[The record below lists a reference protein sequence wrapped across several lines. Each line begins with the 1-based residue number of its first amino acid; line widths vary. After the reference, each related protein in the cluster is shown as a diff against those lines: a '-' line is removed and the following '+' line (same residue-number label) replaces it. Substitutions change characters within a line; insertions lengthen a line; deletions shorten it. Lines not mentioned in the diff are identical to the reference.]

1 MLDYVGQGHAEKRFK
16 KLQQSRNFYLD
27 QAELS
32 ASLTIPSLFPP
43 YRLDD
48 AGRQTPQ
55 DLPAPYQNFGAYAV
69 ESLSSKFLTATF
81 PPNQSFFRYE
91 ISESSLDEARE
102 AGADNKQITEM
113 KAEASKALAF
123 RERSIGKWFEQ
134 SNLRVVVAE
143 AFRHLVVGG
152 NVLIHLPSDGTGA
165 RLFPLTRFVI
175 RRGPMG
181 RVLEIVIRETFDF
194 DGLPANVRELAPY
207 SPNSLETRR
216 DEEVSVYTILQL
228 DVDRNM
234 FITKQEAFGHCIPGS
249 EGEVPEKNSP
259 WVPLRFTVVEG
270 EHYGR
275 GYVENYRGSL
285 NSLEVLRRAILENSA
300 AAARTLFM
308 VRPNGST
315 KVRTLANAVNGAY
328 VTGDASD
335 VSVLR
340 MDKMGDMGVASRSAE
355 TLINELSYAFLL
367 NSAVQRNGE
376 RVTATEIRAMAQEL
390 EATQAGV
397 WSTLAREMQLP
408 IIKRIE
414 TILEKSREITPLP
427 KGVVEP
433 TVVGGLAAIGRDSD
447 LNKLRELTADFA
459 NAAQVLPEIVQ
470 YLNAGAVAEKIVLNH
485 SVPAEGLLKTPAE
498 VAQEQQQAQ
507 QQAMMQQV
515 MSEASKAAPDMVKG
529 GMAQAME
536 QQAEQQQ

>member
-1 MLDYVGQGHAEKRFK
+1 MMDYAGQGNAEKRFK
-16 KLQQSRNFYLD
+16 KLSGDRSFYLD
-27 QAELS
+27 QAEQS

-43 YRLDD
+43 YRSND
-48 AGRQTPQ
+48 GERQMPQ
-55 DLPAPYQNFGAYAV
+55 DIPAPYQNFGAYAV

-91 ISESSLDEARE
+91 IGESSLDEARA
-102 AGADNKQITEM
+102 AGADDGQLAQM
-113 KAEASKALAF
+113 KAEAAKALAF

-152 NVLIHLPSDGTGA
+152 NVLVHLPSDGTGA
-165 RLFPLTRFVI
+165 RLFPLTRFVV

-181 RVLEIVIRETFDF
+181 RVLEIVVRESFDF

-207 SPNSLETRR
+207 APNAIETRR
-216 DEEVSVYTILQL
+216 DEEVSVFTHLQL
-228 DVDRNM
+228 DVDTKK
-234 FITKQEAFGHCIPGS
+234 FFSKQEAFGHCIPGS
-249 EGEVPEKNSP
+249 EGEVPEKNCP
-259 WVPLRFTVVEG
+259 WIPLRFTVVEG

-315 KVRTLANAVNGAY
+315 KVRNLANAVNGAY
-328 VTGDASD
+328 VTGDAND

-367 NSAVQRNGE
+367 NSAIQRNGE

-414 TILEKSREITPLP
+414 TILEKQGEITPLP

-459 NAAQVLPEIVQ
+459 NAAQVMPEIVQ
-470 YLNAGAVAEKIVLNH
+470 YLNAAAVAEKIVLNH

-498 VAQEQQQAQ
+498 VQQEQQQAQ
-507 QQAMMQQV
+507 QQEMMQQAV
-515 MSEASKAAPDMVKG
+515 GEATKAAPDLVRG
-529 GMAQAME
+529 GVAQAME
-536 QQAEQQQ
+536 QQQRQQ